1 MSENQIPHKIPVPP
15 NVNIPPKPT
24 MVEDKVLQSNKQS
37 KTKSKREPLSEQSK
51 TILFGLLGIFSL
63 LGGLALLIVMLVI

>member
-24 MVEDKVLQSNKQS
+24 MVEDKVLQSNKES

>member
-24 MVEDKVLQSNKQS
+24 MVEDKVLQSNKES
-37 KTKSKREPLSEQSK
+37 KTKSKREPLSDQSK

>member
-24 MVEDKVLQSNKQS
+24 MVEDKVLQSNKES
-37 KTKSKREPLSEQSK
+37 KTKSKSERLSDQS
-51 TILFGLLGIFSL
+51 
-63 LGGLALLIVMLVI
+63 

>member
-24 MVEDKVLQSNKQS
+24 MVEDKVLQSNKES
-37 KTKSKREPLSEQSK
+37 KTN
-51 TILFGLLGIFSL
+51 LFCEKK
-63 LGGLALLIVMLVI
+63 